1 MIELI
6 RSGDVIPH
14 ILKVVKPAEQP
25 MMPDIPWK
33 WNETH
38 VDAILEDKSQDETV
52 IIKTITLFF
61 KHLETAGMGPG
72 NVTKLI
78 AAGLTTLPRIIHA
91 SEAELQKILGKK
103 TGETAFKNIKESIDK
118 ADLAN
123 LMTATNVF
131 GRGFGEKRF
140 VSILSEYPD
149 ILTSGDSD
157 SAKVDKVAK
166 LKGMSKKSAEEF
178 VSNIAE
184 FMSFLEE
191 AKLSNK
197 LNFKVAEKKET
208 GHILSGKKIV
218 MTGFR
223 DKELQSQ
230 IEAVGGE
237 MAGSVSKNTFVV
249 LVKDVSEDTGK
260 AEQARKL
267 GVPLMTPEEFKTKY
281 L

>member
-1 MIELI
+1 
-6 RSGDVIPH
+6 
-14 ILKVVKPAEQP
+14 
-25 MMPDIPWK
+25 MMPDVPWK

-38 VDAILEDKSQDETV
+38 VDAVLEDKSQDETV

-72 NVTKLI
+72 NVTKLV
-78 AAGLTTLPRIIHA
+78 AAGFNSLPKILDA
-91 SEAELQKILGKK
+91 SETELQKVLGKK
-103 TGETAFKNIKESIDK
+103 TGEMAYKNIKDAVGK
-118 ADLAN
+118 ADLPK
-123 LMTATNVF
+123 LMTATNIF

-149 ILTSGDSD
+149 ILKSTESD
-157 SAKVDKVAK
+157 VAKAEKVAK

-178 VSNIAE
+178 VSNISE
-184 FMSFLEE
+184 FMNFLEE
-191 AKLSNK
+191 AKLTSK
-197 LNFKVAEKKET
+197 LSYKMPTKVET

-223 DKELQSQ
+223 DKELQSA

-237 MAGSVSKNTFVV
+237 IAGSVSKNTFVV
-249 LVKDVSEDTGK
+249 LVKDTTEDTGK

-267 GVPLMTPEEFKTKY
+267 NIPLMTPSEFRTKY